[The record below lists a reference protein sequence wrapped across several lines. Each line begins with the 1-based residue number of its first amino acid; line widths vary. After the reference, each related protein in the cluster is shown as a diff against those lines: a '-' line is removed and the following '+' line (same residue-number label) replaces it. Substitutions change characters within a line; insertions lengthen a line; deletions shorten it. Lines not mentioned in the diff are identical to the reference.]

1 MPVFAGLSTGRV
13 RITVQGKHLEVT
25 EAINGYIDE
34 KIGHAVQPFEEALR
48 VREVDVKCS
57 ARGGENSG
65 GPKLQ
70 TVEATVYTKKHVFR
84 AEDVEDNLYAAI
96 DKVADK
102 LARKLRKTKERAK
115 KVKGSPTAR
124 EMEVGDD
131 APLVKEGVQGEPVL
145 PEEVIR
151 TKYFTMPRM
160 TVEQA
165 IDNLEMVDH
174 DFYAFQEADSGK
186 IQVLYKRSAGGYG
199 LIVAVP
205 TEE

>member
-70 TVEATVYTKKHVFR
+70 TVEVLDALQCNSLTDLHF
-84 AEDVEDNLYAAI
+84 
-96 DKVADK
+96 
-102 LARKLRKTKERAK
+102 LRR
-115 KVKGSPTAR
+115 SR
-124 EMEVGDD
+124 
-131 APLVKEGVQGEPVL
+131 
-145 PEEVIR
+145 
-151 TKYFTMPRM
+151 F
-160 TVEQA
+160 
-165 IDNLEMVDH
+165 H
-174 DFYAFQEADSGK
+174 D
-186 IQVLYKRSAGGYG
+186 
-199 LIVAVP
+199 
-205 TEE
+205 